1 VRLSNAA
8 DLLAGDARML
18 LFAMADSF
26 AAWGCSRRPRDAPD
40 RHLDK
45 LEQIRYELTRS
56 VTLQGRWNQA

>member
-26 AAWGCSRRPRDAPD
+26 AA
-40 RHLDK
+40 
-45 LEQIRYELTRS
+45 
-56 VTLQGRWNQA
+56 